1 MYKFSLVLFVLIISA
16 CNLASDKTTE
26 QSAIKIDTAKKAI
39 TPKQVEKEVAPDLIN
54 DENVKEKLLA
64 YGKDNPETVV
74 EIYTTKG
81 KVTVKLFNDTPL
93 HRANFIMMA
102 KKGFY
107 EGSVFT
113 RVVKNFMA
121 QGGGTYNDKQVD
133 IKKQIGAYTIPNEI
147 TRKHIHKKGALGA
160 ARGYLSNPDKRSDP
174 YAFYLVEGMI
184 YPKEMLT
191 HYEMKNNY
199 TFSPEQVDYY
209 TKNPGAAHIDGE
221 HTVFG
226 EIIEGFSVVPKL
238 TNVRT
243 DSRDW
248 PHDDILIEKV
258 VVVK

>member
-1 MYKFSLVLFVLIISA
+1 MYKFALPLFILIFIA
-16 CNLASDKTTE
+16 CNSANDK
-26 QSAIKIDTAKKAI
+26 KIDSPTLLIDSSITVQQAK
-39 TPKQVEKEVAPDLIN
+39 PVERIKEDLIS

-64 YGKDNPETVV
+64 YGKENPETVV

-107 EGSVFT
+107 EGSIFT

-199 TFSPEQVDYY
+199 TFSAEQVDYY

-258 VVVK
+258 VVIK

>member
-1 MYKFSLVLFVLIISA
+1 MSKFIQVLVSLSLFA
-16 CNLASDKTTE
+16 CNSNQENQTKQITNNLQIDNKKLIETREEKTE
-26 QSAIKIDTAKKAI
+26 
-39 TPKQVEKEVAPDLIN
+39 LIN
-54 DENVKEKLLA
+54 EENVKEKLLA
-64 YGKDNPETVV
+64 YGKENPETVV

-147 TRKHIHKKGALGA
+147 SRKHIHKKGALGA

-199 TFSPEQVDYY
+199 TFSAEQIDYY
-209 TKNPGAAHIDGE
+209 TKKPGAAHIDGE

>member
-1 MYKFSLVLFVLIISA
+1 MKKQLHYIFIVLVAFGCSEPIKEEQKIVVPKVA
-16 CNLASDKTTE
+16 DK
-26 QSAIKIDTAKKAI
+26 
-39 TPKQVEKEVAPDLIN
+39 PKPVEKEVAPDLIN

-121 QGGGTYNDKQVD
+121 QGGGTYNDKQVN

-147 TRKHIHKKGALGA
+147 SRKHIHKKGALGCCSW
-160 ARGYLSNPDKRSDP
+160 LFK
-174 YAFYLVEGMI
+174 
-184 YPKEMLT
+184 
-191 HYEMKNNY
+191 
-199 TFSPEQVDYY
+199 
-209 TKNPGAAHIDGE
+209 
-221 HTVFG
+221 
-226 EIIEGFSVVPKL
+226 
-238 TNVRT
+238 
-243 DSRDW
+243 
-248 PHDDILIEKV
+248 
-258 VVVK
+258 